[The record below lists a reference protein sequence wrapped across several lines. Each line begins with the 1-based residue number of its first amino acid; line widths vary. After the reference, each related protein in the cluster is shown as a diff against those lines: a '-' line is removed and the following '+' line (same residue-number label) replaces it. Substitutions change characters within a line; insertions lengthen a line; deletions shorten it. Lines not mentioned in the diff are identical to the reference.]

1 MTRPTDCKINRYNI
15 TVAKQRNEPKSHN
28 TSISSDGI
36 LFMSSEKPK
45 GYKVSVCLTKI
56 DAPYLCSA
64 LKYLKYSLKEKEK
77 KIIKNVR
84 ENIMKT
90 I

>member
-1 MTRPTDCKINRYNI
+1 
-15 TVAKQRNEPKSHN
+15 
-28 TSISSDGI
+28 
-36 LFMSSEKPK
+36 MSSEKPK

-56 DAPYLCSA
+56 DVPYLSSA
-64 LKYLKYSLKEKEK
+64 LKYLKYYLKEKEK

>member
-1 MTRPTDCKINRYNI
+1 
-15 TVAKQRNEPKSHN
+15 
-28 TSISSDGI
+28 
-36 LFMSSEKPK
+36 MSSEKPK

-56 DAPYLCSA
+56 DVPYLCST

-77 KIIKNVR
+77 KVIKNVR